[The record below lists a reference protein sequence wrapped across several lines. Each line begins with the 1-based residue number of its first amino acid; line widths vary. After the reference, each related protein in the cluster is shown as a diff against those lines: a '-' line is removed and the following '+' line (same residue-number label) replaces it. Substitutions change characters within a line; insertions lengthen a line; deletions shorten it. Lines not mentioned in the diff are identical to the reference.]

1 MNIIQAINHE
11 QVFQPFLGELET
23 WRPWQTALRCLYGM
37 PVQSQ
42 TSKDLILQCSG
53 RASSTMPEDG
63 FDTAL
68 FLTGRRS
75 GKSRTAAIIGAYE
88 AVLSGR
94 HKRLAKGEQGLVAI
108 IAPTKKQSTIVAGYL
123 RSVFDT
129 PVLRK
134 EVVSETA
141 HGFLLQNG
149 VQVAILSGDWR
160 TVRGFTLLAAV
171 VDEVCFLGL
180 DAETKV
186 KNDTELIQAIQPALA
201 TCGGRLVCIS
211 SPYAR
216 KGWAFRRY
224 QTNFGNPRGRTLV
237 WNAPSRVMNPTLPQ
251 SIVDAALAEDRAS
264 ALAEYMGQWR
274 EDLIAF
280 ISRELIEK
288 LIVKGRTELMPKVGN
303 RYAAFVDVSGG
314 RSDSS
319 ALAIA
324 HRNDAGKIVLD
335 VARHWKSPHDP
346 QWVVE
351 QMSHILRDYE
361 VKAVVGDN
369 YSGEWCA
376 QAFQNR
382 RIKYTKS
389 DLPKSQLYLEA
400 LPVLCS
406 DGVALLDIEQ
416 LTNEWCNLERR
427 TRSGGKDSVDHGP
440 GQHDDLC
447 NAVAGVMYVAAQ
459 KKSRVGGLTP
469 SY

>member
-1 MNIIQAINHE
+1 VNIIQAIRDEHI
-11 QVFQPFLGELET
+11 FQPFLGELET
-23 WRPWQTALRCLYGM
+23 WRQWMTAMRCLYGL
-37 PVQSQ
+37 PVQSA
-42 TSKDLILQCSG
+42 TAKDLIEQCTG
-53 RASSTMPEDG
+53 RTWESMPEDG

-94 HKRLAKGEQGLVAI
+94 HERLAKGEQGLVAVI
-108 IAPTKKQSTIVAGYL
+108 SPTKKQSSIVAGYL

-129 PVLRK
+129 PILRK

-141 HGFLLQNG
+141 HGFLLRNG

-186 KNDTELIQAIQPALA
+186 RNDTELIQAIQPALA
-201 TCGGRLVCIS
+201 TCRGRLVAIS
-211 SPYAR
+211 SPYAK
-216 KGWAFRRY
+216 KGWAYKRY
-224 QTNFGNPRGRTLV
+224 QTNFGNHRGRTLV
-237 WNAPSRVMNPTLPQ
+237 WNAPSRVMNPTLSQ
-251 SIVDAALAEDRAS
+251 SIVDAAMAEDRAS

-274 EDLIAF
+274 DDVGAF
-280 ISRELIEK
+280 ISREMIEK
-288 LIVKGRTELMPKVGN
+288 LIVTGRTELMPKVGN
-303 RYAAFVDVSGG
+303 KYQAFVDVSGG

-324 HRNDAGKIVLD
+324 HRNHSGKIVLD
-335 VARHWKSPHDP
+335 VAKHWKSPHDP

-351 QMSHILRDYE
+351 QMSHVLRDFE
-361 VKAVVGDN
+361 VKQVVGDN

-382 RIKYTKS
+382 RIKYSKC

-406 DGVALLDIEQ
+406 EGVVLLDIEQ
-416 LTNEWCNLERR
+416 LTNEWCGLERR

-440 GQHDDLC
+440 GQHDDLA
-447 NAVAGVMYVAAQ
+447 NAVAGVMYLTSL

-469 SY
+469 SF

>member
-1 MNIIQAINHE
+1 MNIIQAINDDR
-11 QVFQPFLGELET
+11 VFQPFLGELDS
-23 WRPWQTALRCLYGM
+23 WRPWQTALRCLYGL

-42 TSKDLILQCSG
+42 TSKDLIQQCTG
-53 RASSTMPEDG
+53 RSWQSMPDDG

-108 IAPTKKQSTIVAGYL
+108 ISPTKKQSSIVAGYL

-134 EVVSETA
+134 EVASETA
-141 HGFLLQNG
+141 QGFLLRNG

-160 TVRGFTLLAAV
+160 SVRGFTLLAAV

-180 DAETKV
+180 DVENKV
-186 KNDTELIQAIQPALA
+186 KNDTELIQAIQPSLA
-201 TCGGRLVCIS
+201 TCQGRLICIS
-211 SPYAR
+211 SPYAK
-216 KGWAFRRY
+216 KGWAYKRW

-237 WNAPSRVMNPTLPQ
+237 WKAPSRVMNYTLPR
-251 SIVDAALAEDRAS
+251 SIVDAAMAEDRAS
-264 ALAEYMGQWR
+264 ALAEYYAEWR
-274 EDLIAF
+274 EDLIAYV
-280 ISRELIEK
+280 SAEMIEK
-288 LIVKGRTELMPKVGN
+288 LIVKGRTEFMPKVGK

-314 RSDSS
+314 RSDAS

-324 HRNDAGKIVLD
+324 HRRDDGKIILN
-335 VARHWKSPHDP
+335 VAKCWKAPHDP

-351 QMSHILRDYE
+351 QMSHVLRDYD

-389 DLPKSQLYLEA
+389 DLPKSALYLEA

-406 DGVALLDIEQ
+406 EGVELLDIEQ
-416 LTNEWCNLERR
+416 LTKEWCGLERR
-427 TRSGGKDSVDHGP
+427 TRSGGKDTVAEPS

-447 NAVAGVMYVAAQ
+447 NAVAGVMYITAQ
-459 KKSRVGGLTP
+459 KRHRVGGLDCRL
-469 SY
+469 